1 MELNPRSPVPL
12 YRQFKL
18 LVEQKIASGEWSA
31 DQPLPPEMQLIETYG
46 ISRITVR
53 QALDELVQEGRI
65 YRRRGLGTFVA
76 QPKINQTLAQ
86 LTGFVEELALRGME
100 PAVQVLG
107 CETGVAEPRVAEI
120 LGTEGPLL
128 QIRRLVSVGGTPLF
142 VDTSYF
148 PVELAYLLGP
158 AEIAARPIYTLLEAG
173 GRAPAE
179 GDQWLGAVALSAET
193 ARLLGMEPGAPGL
206 AIHRVTKDG
215 LGRPVEYTRAVY
227 RADRYEYQIRLER
240 GVGRRV

>member
-12 YRQFKL
+12 WQQFKL
-18 LVEQKIASGEWSA
+18 IVEQKIATGEWA
-31 DQPLPPEMQLIETYG
+31 PEQPIPPEMQLIETYG

-65 YRRRGLGTFVA
+65 YRRRGKGTFVA

-86 LTGFVEELALRGME
+86 LTGFVEELSLRGLE
-100 PAVQVLG
+100 PAVTVIG
-107 CETGVAEPRVAEI
+107 YTVEPEPRVAEV
-120 LGTEGPLL
+120 LGVEGPLL
-128 QIRRLVSVGGTPLF
+128 QIRRLVSVGGGPLF
-142 VDTSYF
+142 VDTSFF
-148 PVELAYLLGP
+148 PAELAHLLRREQL
-158 AEIAARPIYTLLEAG
+158 AERPIYSLLEAG

-193 ARLLGMEPGAPGL
+193 ARLLEMEPGSPGL
-206 AIHRVTKDG
+206 AIHRVTKDA
-215 LGRPVEYTRAVY
+215 LGRPVEYTKVVY

-240 GVGRRV
+240 GVGRR